1 MATLGEALRKR
12 RIDMGKTIAD
22 AEAATRIRARLISA
36 LENGDY
42 AYLPNPAYVRGY
54 IISYARWLELETT
67 PLLTMYRA
75 ESGAVGPTASV
86 PRRDT
91 VVPSRETAHAV
102 PWKAAVTVAG
112 VLLAIVLAVWGV
124 GALRRDKPSA
134 TLPMPTQST
143 ETAAPGST
151 PGTGATAPGGSVAGD
166 GSQGA
171 SESAVPPKAT
181 SFVLKVEVALDSA
194 SWLRITVDGKKAYEG
209 TLVSGQSKQY
219 DVAGEATVR
228 IGKPS
233 VVAVYRDGKKV
244 DVPPSENTP
253 TITLKAS
260 EGE

>member
-1 MATLGEALRKR
+1 VAALGDTLRKR
-12 RIDMGKTIAD
+12 RIDMGKTVAD

-42 AYLPNPAYVRGY
+42 AHLPNPAYVRGY
-54 IISYARWLELETT
+54 IISYARWLEIETA

-124 GALRRDKPSA
+124 GSLRRDEPST
-134 TLPMPTQST
+134 TLPMPTQT
-143 ETAAPGST
+143 TDTATPGST
-151 PGTGATAPGGSVAGD
+151 PGTASADGGNVDSETAAPS
-166 GSQGA
+166 
-171 SESAVPPKAT
+171 KTT
-181 SFVLKVEVALDSA
+181 SFTLKVEVAADSA
-194 SWLRITVDGKKAYEG
+194 SWLRITVDGKTAYEG
-209 TLVSGQSKQY
+209 TLVSGQSKEY
-219 DVAGEATVR
+219 EVTTEATVR

-233 VVAVYRDGKKV
+233 VVTVYRDGEKV
-244 DVPPSENTP
+244 DVPSSQNTP
-253 TITLKAS
+253 TVTLKAS